1 MSREAM
7 TLALD
12 ALENHT
18 AIKHPQQRH
27 YRDRAIDA
35 LRAALD
41 APEPDYERGFI
52 DGMQEQMKRS
62 VDQAVNAMCKREWID
77 ITDGELYD
85 LWLKTPAEAVD
96 RFAFVRAALAKLKEK
111 NDG

>member
-7 TLALD
+7 NLALD

-18 AIKHPQQRH
+18 AIKHPQQRY

-35 LRAALD
+35 LRAAL
-41 APEPDYERGFI
+41 ERG
-52 DGMQEQMKRS
+52 
-62 VDQAVNAMCKREWID
+62 WID

-85 LWLKTPAEAVD
+85 LWLKMPAETED
-96 RFAFVRAALAKLKEK
+96 RFAFVRKALAMQKEK
-111 NDG
+111 NS